1 MSADTL
7 TPAATHDDHA
17 GHDDTGPHGT
27 LRGYLIGFVMSV
39 VLTAI
44 PFALVM
50 SGYLDPTLTAIIVL
64 GMALVQIVVH
74 MVFFL
79 HMTTRAEG
87 GWSFLALM
95 FTLVVVIVTLAGS
108 IWVMYHMNANMMP
121 MSPAAMSQQ

>member
-1 MSADTL
+1 MSADTI
-7 TPAATHDDHA
+7 THDDHPIEA
-17 GHDDTGPHGT
+17 PHGT
-27 LRGYLIGFVMSV
+27 MRGYLIGFALSV

-44 PFALVM
+44 PFTLVM
-50 SGYLDPTLTAIIVL
+50 TGQLNPTMTAVVVL

-95 FTLVVVIVTLAGS
+95 FTLVVVVVTLAGS

-121 MSPAAMSQQ
+121 MNPAAMSQQ

>member
-1 MSADTL
+1 MSADTV
-7 TPAATHDDHA
+7 HA
-17 GHDDTGPHGT
+17 GGHGDDDAPHGS
-27 LRGYLIGFVMSV
+27 LRGYLTGFALSV

-50 SGYLDPTLTAIIVL
+50 TGLLDTTMTAIVVL
-64 GMALVQIVVH
+64 GMAVAQVLVH

-87 GWSFLALM
+87 GWSFLALI
-95 FTLVVVIVTLAGS
+95 FTVVVVVITLSGS

-121 MSPAAMSQQ
+121 MTTETMSQQ

>member
-7 TPAATHDDHA
+7 TPAAAHDDHGDA
-17 GHDDTGPHGT
+17 APHGT
-27 LRGYLIGFVMSV
+27 LRGYLIGFTLSV

-50 SGYLDPTLTAIIVL
+50 TGRLDATTTAIVVL

-95 FTLVVVIVTLAGS
+95 FTLVVVVVTLSGS

-121 MSPAAMSQQ
+121 MSAATMSQQ

>member
-1 MSADTL
+1 MSADT
-7 TPAATHDDHA
+7 AQ
-17 GHDDTGPHGT
+17 HGT
-27 LRGYLIGFVMSV
+27 LRGYLSGFVLSV

-50 SGYLDPTLTAIIVL
+50 TGQFAATTTAIVVL
-64 GMALVQIVVH
+64 GMALVQVVVH

-95 FTLVVVIVTLAGS
+95 FTLVVVVVTLSGS

-121 MSPAAMSQQ
+121 MSSAAMSQQ

>member
-7 TPAATHDDHA
+7 AHTDHA
-17 GHDDTGPHGT
+17 DDAPHGT
-27 LRGYLIGFVMSV
+27 LRGYLTGFVLSV

-50 SGYLDPTLTAIIVL
+50 TGFLDATTTAIIVL
-64 GMALVQIVVH
+64 GMALLQVVVH
-74 MVFFL
+74 MIFFL

>member
-1 MSADTL
+1 MSANTL
-7 TPAATHDDHA
+7 ARDSAHA
-17 GHDDTGPHGT
+17 DAPHGT
-27 LRGYLIGFVMSV
+27 LRGYLTGFVLSV
-39 VLTAI
+39 VLTAM

-50 SGYLDPTLTAIIVL
+50 SGRLDPTTTAIVVL
-64 GMALVQIVVH
+64 GMALVQVVVH
-74 MVFFL
+74 MICFL

-95 FTLVVVIVTLAGS
+95 FTLVVVVVTLSGS

>member
-7 TPAATHDDHA
+7 THDDHGDSA
-17 GHDDTGPHGT
+17 PHGT
-27 LRGYLIGFVMSV
+27 LRGYLIGFVLSV
-39 VLTAI
+39 ALTAI

-50 SGYLDPTLTAIIVL
+50 TGQLDATSTAIVVL

-95 FTLVVVIVTLAGS
+95 FTLVVVVVTLSGS

-121 MSPAAMSQQ
+121 MSPAMSSETMSQQ

>member
-7 TPAATHDDHA
+7 TPAAVHDEHGDSA
-17 GHDDTGPHGT
+17 PHGT
-27 LRGYLIGFVMSV
+27 LRGYLIGFVLSV

-50 SGYLDPTLTAIIVL
+50 SGYLDPTSTAIIVL